1 MTLLFVLLQDN
12 DSGQEDFSDS
22 DSDIPDELKN
32 DYIDELTGE
41 THSRYDHTAYCSAS
55 EIFRLNIIPLYTNGF
70 FLLV

>member
-1 MTLLFVLLQDN
+1 MIKLYSDDTAFVFLQDN

-41 THSRYDHTAYCSAS
+41 THSRYDHTAY
-55 EIFRLNIIPLYTNGF
+55 
-70 FLLV
+70 